1 MKMERDLNQK
11 WPPNM
16 SKLEDLYSLLF
27 INLFQKLSN
36 LIRGFKQDA
45 LIARGLNES
54 RVHLDELFARA
65 APHRVPVTQCGQ
77 SRTLL

>member
-65 APHRVPVTQCGQ
+65 APDSVSVT
-77 SRTLL
+77 